1 MMFIRKWHH
10 VLVPQGPFGALD
22 TVTLQYEEGWRSLQV
37 GRLTVYRP
45 NKNVIR
51 DDHRTVKE
59 SIEWSLVIVFM
70 DDTEV
75 VVEIKIK

>member
-1 MMFIRKWHH
+1 M
-10 VLVPQGPFGALD
+10 
-22 TVTLQYEEGWRSLQV
+22 QV